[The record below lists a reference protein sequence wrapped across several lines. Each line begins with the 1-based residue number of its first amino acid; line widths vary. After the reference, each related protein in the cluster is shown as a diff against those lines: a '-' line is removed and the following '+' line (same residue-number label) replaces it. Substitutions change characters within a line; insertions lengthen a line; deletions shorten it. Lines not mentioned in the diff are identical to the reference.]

1 MIFAKHFGSQQ
12 PDLAGLQ
19 QAGAVSVPSASDIP
33 ANELQQEEP
42 GLFDGVGR
50 AAVQGVQSA
59 LLETTR
65 VVQSGVSGFLEEN
78 FEDNEAVQKYAEA
91 LDYESEKNR
100 VLIRDLY
107 TPDPAVSGEA
117 ATIVYGV
124 TNGLTKYAGALAMAG
139 GNPVVA
145 APLFGAG
152 MGAME
157 AQKMMDEGV
166 DKETATKVGMVT
178 GVTNAFWSAVP
189 GFIGT
194 RLVTRAASGSAAAA
208 FSTYNERATIETVLQ
223 QADYSKVAEQYD
235 PDDPTTLATSAI
247 LGLAPGVAMSV
258 GPRWKGRGVTDVKV
272 EDAARV
278 RAEEVAN
285 DDNLLAAPERPD
297 TVQRSRNAQREVE
310 RQLNAKEPVRVPEEA
325 VTPERVE
332 SAKKDIRRKLSSGVG
347 KHGNVLQNRDR
358 SSKESV
364 VQMNSIAGAPD
375 YGRLGFSRS
384 FSQGAPIVAYA
395 QDIPETARGLVDFA
409 VDANG
414 KRYEV
419 QYAVVEADSVA
430 TSNYVDGT
438 PNPLYGEQGQ
448 TTAIA
453 GNGRIAGLT
462 EAYNRDTAGAYRA
475 ELEADAMP
483 GIDKSVLAGMEKPIL
498 VRIMRDDDV
507 TADIGD
513 ISNRSDAAQLSPI
526 EVAIQ
531 DGNRFDLANLTF
543 TEDGNV
549 GVDAVA
555 EFLRA
560 LPAEERSSLITDG
573 IPNDAAR
580 RRLDAAI
587 FQRAYKNAGL
597 TDLLDNRAEA
607 KGVVAL
613 LSALRQVAPKVI
625 QIEDADELNFGGILS
640 DVLEEVRMARAS
652 GKVIRIEDIAAQT
665 SMSRSPEADVVL
677 QFLAKNEQE
686 KGGTRGIVNVLS
698 QWADFARENAA
709 SAQSDNMFG
718 DAFVPTRRDLM
729 VEFSRLSGVEIDE
742 KAFMPARNLSD
753 VVKRER
759 ADRAKQAVLDEVS
772 EEAGIPPIEPAPR
785 MSLIEVAR
793 DADGT
798 VHRVYGVNGNPNLA
812 VFPEGIAGLKPL
824 PLRLQEGTVQRK
836 HFYDHTKDLQKAG
849 YDSAMQAIWDIS
861 QNYTKIYKGKKG
873 GQIVLTRP
881 TLIKEGNELRRG
893 VLYAEF
899 QEEASAYR
907 VGSVTATKKMEYL
920 EKRELLWEKT
930 PSIRLHDGTS
940 SAARTREL
948 TGPQQPLH
956 RDSVG
961 ESLGNVNQISRQLE
975 FADDAR
981 LAQINREA
989 MQIVEQM
996 PDETLEMRGA
1006 KMALDDAPDLRVQ
1019 VDELDGTML
1028 ASEYLAREKQAADEL
1043 RQKAQQGVDV
1053 AVTCMFMNNGIGGAD

>member
-1 MIFAKHFGSQQ
+1 MIFAKHYGSQA

-19 QAGAVSVPSASDIP
+19 QAGAVSVPSSSDIP
-33 ANELQQEEP
+33 ADELQQEEP

-78 FEDNEAVQKYAEA
+78 FEDNEAVQKYAKA

-124 TNGLTKYAGALAMAG
+124 TNGLTKYAGALALAG
-139 GNPVVA
+139 GNPVAA

-166 DKETATKVGMVT
+166 DSETATKVGMVT
-178 GVTNAFWSAVP
+178 GVTNTFWSAVP

-247 LGLAPGVAMSV
+247 MGLAPGVAMSV

-310 RQLNAKEPVRVPEEA
+310 RQLNAKEPVQVPEEA

-332 SAKKDIRRKLSSGVG
+332 SVKKDIRRKLSSGVG
-347 KHGNVLQNRDR
+347 RHGNVLQNRDR

-430 TSNYVDGT
+430 TSNFVDGT

-462 EAYNRDTAGAYRA
+462 EAYNRDTAGAYRS

-498 VRIMRDDDV
+498 VRIMRDEDV

-587 FQRAYKNAGL
+587 FQRAYQNAGL

-607 KGVVAL
+607 KGVGAL
-613 LSALRQVAPKVI
+613 LCALRQVAPKVI
-625 QIEDADELNFGGILS
+625 QIEDAAELNFGGILS

-652 GKVIRIEDIAAQT
+652 GKAIRIEDIAAQT
-665 SMSRSPEADVVL
+665 SMSRSPEADAVL

-686 KGGTRGIVNVLS
+686 KGGTRGIVSVFS
-698 QWADFARENAA
+698 QWADFARENAMA
-709 SAQSDNMFG
+709 AQSDNMFG
-718 DAFVPTRRDLM
+718 DAFTPTRRDLM
-729 VEFSRLSGVEIDE
+729 REFSRLSGVEIDE
-742 KAFMPARNLSD
+742 KAFMPARTLTD
-753 VVKRER
+753 VEKLER
-759 ADRAKQAVLDEVS
+759 VDDAKAAARAEV
-772 EEAGIPPIEPAPR
+772 ERNAQPEAPEAPDVPEVDQGEALFDMPPDVD
-785 MSLIEVAR
+785 EVAR
-793 DADGT
+793 
-798 VHRVYGVNGNPNLA
+798 
-812 VFPEGIAGLKPL
+812 GI
-824 PLRLQEGTVQRK
+824 
-836 HFYDHTKDLQKAG
+836 
-849 YDSAMQAIWDIS
+849 
-861 QNYTKIYKGKKG
+861 
-873 GQIVLTRP
+873 
-881 TLIKEGNELRRG
+881 
-893 VLYAEF
+893 
-899 QEEASAYR
+899 
-907 VGSVTATKKMEYL
+907 
-920 EKRELLWEKT
+920 
-930 PSIRLHDGTS
+930 
-940 SAARTREL
+940 
-948 TGPQQPLH
+948 
-956 RDSVG
+956 
-961 ESLGNVNQISRQLE
+961 ES
-975 FADDAR
+975 ADDAR
-981 LAQINREA
+981 LVQINREA
-989 MQIVEQM
+989 MQIVDQM
-996 PDETLEMRGA
+996 PDESLEMRGA
-1006 KMALDDAPDLRVQ
+1006 KMALNDAPDLRVQ